1 VYGEVPPAVVAV
13 HVNALP
19 EVCPVP
25 QLTELVNGWP
35 PTLAVAEPVV
45 VTALALLAAL
55 LIE

>member
-1 VYGEVPPAVVAV
+1 MPPAVVAV

-19 EVCPVP
+19 EVWPVP
-25 QLTELVNGWP
+25 QLTELVTGWP